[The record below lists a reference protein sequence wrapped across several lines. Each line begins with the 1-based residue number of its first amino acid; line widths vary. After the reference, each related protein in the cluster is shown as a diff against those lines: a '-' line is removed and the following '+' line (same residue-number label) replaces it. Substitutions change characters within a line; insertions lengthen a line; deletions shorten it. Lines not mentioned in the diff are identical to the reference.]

1 MKTRKMNEDLK
12 KELQHQKDFARYQFN
27 WTTYIRKNINKG
39 NKTFIHFAIDDTQI
53 PCLLIM
59 NFISLIRE
67 GLPEED
73 YESFKEFVHNALEGN
88 IPKSKPFLRVV
99 K

>member
-1 MKTRKMNEDLK
+1 
-12 KELQHQKDFARYQFN
+12 
-27 WTTYIRKNINKG
+27 
-39 NKTFIHFAIDDTQI
+39 
-53 PCLLIM
+53 M